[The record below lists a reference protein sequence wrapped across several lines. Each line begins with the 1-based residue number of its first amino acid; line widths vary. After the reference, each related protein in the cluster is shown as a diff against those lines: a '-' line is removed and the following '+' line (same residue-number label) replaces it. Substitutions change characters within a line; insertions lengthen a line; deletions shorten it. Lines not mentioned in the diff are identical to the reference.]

1 MDQLFPELLK
11 GSPYITQDPEEAD
24 FFFADAWIFWPH
36 ATNHMDGIVAAIR
49 EKLKAP
55 GLIARMQVTTSL
67 SSRVSEAGRGAT
79 HTSILRILHMAHRCK
94 LETPDGVPERPR

>member
-1 MDQLFPELLK
+1 MCPEISRDSDYGMDQLFPELLK

-49 EKLKAP
+49 AKGPWFDRKNASDHIFVITGE
-55 GLIARMQVTTSL
+55 
-67 SSRVSEAGRGAT
+67 
-79 HTSILRILHMAHRCK
+79 
-94 LETPDGVPERPR
+94 